1 MCDFGTNYPTEQS
14 REQLRA
20 IFVETILPALR
31 NDKRCAALADAIVGI
46 EIVQDAVI
54 FKLKHGVTVNNEV
67 VGRHVKG
74 LNLSFSIVP
83 GAVENGGG
91 YPSSTN

>member
-46 EIVQDAVI
+46 ETVQDTVI

-74 LNLSFSIVP
+74 LNLSFSVMP
-83 GAVENGGG
+83 NGENGGDFHG
-91 YPSSTN
+91 R